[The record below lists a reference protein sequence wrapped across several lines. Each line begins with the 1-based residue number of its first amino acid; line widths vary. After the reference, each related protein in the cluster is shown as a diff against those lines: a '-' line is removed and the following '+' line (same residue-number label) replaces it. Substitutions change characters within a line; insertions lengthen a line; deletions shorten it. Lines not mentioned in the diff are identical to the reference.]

1 MSKSVSRVTQLK
13 SRTQLKTTP
22 KSNTKGARDILL
34 QAAKHLFA
42 RKGLNGTT
50 IRDIA
55 QHAGMNSA
63 QISYYFEGKD
73 GLYRACLE
81 HIGETEL
88 RLARQILT
96 PPNSQEEF
104 RVRLHLFAETMFHQ
118 FLQDRDAGLI
128 IIREYDRLHSPAE
141 DIFKKHF
148 LGILDVITDFFKVAQ
163 KKGYS
168 KADRDPFI
176 LMNLFFGMIVG
187 ELRLDHVKEAAYG
200 RTLKKESERKKV
212 LAHIVALFTE

>member
-1 MSKSVSRVTQLK
+1 MSSKNGAQLK
-13 SRTQLKTTP
+13 SRTLLKAVP
-22 KSNTKGARDILL
+22 RANLKLAARDVLL
-34 QAAKHLFA
+34 EAAKHMFA

-55 QHAGMNSA
+55 EEAGMNSA
-63 QISYYFEGKD
+63 QISYYFEGKE

-81 HIGETEL
+81 HIGDTEL
-88 RLARQILT
+88 QMAKQILT
-96 PPNSQEEF
+96 PPRSHEEF
-104 RVRLHLFAETMFHQ
+104 RIRLHLFAENMFHQ

-128 IIREYDRLHSPAE
+128 IIREYDRVQSPAG

-148 LGILDVITDFFKVAQ
+148 LGVLDVIASFFKAAQ
-163 KKGYS
+163 KKGFS
-168 KADRDPFI
+168 KDDRDPFI
-176 LMNLFFGMIVG
+176 LMNLFFGMIMS